1 MINARFGKSKEFL
14 EYKKK
19 NYIKI
24 LFVKN
29 GSGKSENLS
38 TKNILLKDS
47 LLNFENELNFF
58 GLFSVL
64 IIFLLVLL

>member
-24 LFVKN
+24 LFVKK

-47 LLNFENELNFF
+47 LLNFENE
-58 GLFSVL
+58 
-64 IIFLLVLL
+64 IITL

>member
-14 EYKKK
+14 ENKKK

-47 LLNFENELNFF
+47 LLNFENE
-58 GLFSVL
+58 
-64 IIFLLVLL
+64 IITL